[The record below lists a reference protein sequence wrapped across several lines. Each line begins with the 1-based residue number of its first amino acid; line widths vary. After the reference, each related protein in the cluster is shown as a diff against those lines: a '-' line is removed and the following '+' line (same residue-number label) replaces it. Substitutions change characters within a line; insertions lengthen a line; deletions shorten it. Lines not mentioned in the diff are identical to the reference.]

1 MTRTPL
7 TAGIMLPKLWVGNLQ
22 RKWRGT
28 MKFSSRMSG
37 KLSLVGFHSLITG
50 QVETA
55 TKASVTSSR

>member
-1 MTRTPL
+1 
-7 TAGIMLPKLWVGNLQ
+7 
-22 RKWRGT
+22 